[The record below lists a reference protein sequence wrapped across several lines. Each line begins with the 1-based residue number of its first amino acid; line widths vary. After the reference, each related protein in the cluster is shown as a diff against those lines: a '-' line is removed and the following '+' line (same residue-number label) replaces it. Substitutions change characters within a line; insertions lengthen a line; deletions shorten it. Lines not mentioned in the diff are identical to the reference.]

1 MGRYRDKAMEAVERR
16 KHTRVETSNHI
27 LYETLDN
34 EWQIVSRSMGKA
46 INISPSGIMLE
57 TPDPIQAANVTL
69 VTVDLENNLIEMTS
83 RLIYCRETDSGMYQA
98 GFTFIGSDKEK
109 AKFAVK
115 LIKLYHHRKHNLIM
129 QIAA

>member
-1 MGRYRDKAMEAVERR
+1 MEPVERR
-16 KHTRVETSNHI
+16 EHTRVETSNHI
-27 LYETLDN
+27 LYEIMEN
-34 EWQIVSRSMGKA
+34 EGQIVSRSMGKA

-57 TPDPIQAANVTL
+57 TPGPIEAVNVTL

-83 RLIYCRETDSGMYQA
+83 SLIYCRETESGMYQT
-98 GFTFIGSDKEK
+98 GFCFIGSYKEK
-109 AKFAVK
+109 AKFAAK